1 MSVLCIHSE
10 QWLLAEHIE
19 MVVKRMGFLRME
31 TTGQRYEVQEPA
43 VGPPHLLP
51 RAPISRG
58 RVPLLKFF
66 PLCWA
71 TSHMCKADVFCVSS
85 SCFPYYSGVCIS
97 ACIA

>member
-19 MVVKRMGFLRME
+19 MVVKGMGFLRI
-31 TTGQRYEVQEPA
+31 RNPA

-71 TSHMCKADVFCVSS
+71 TSHMCKADVF
-85 SCFPYYSGVCIS
+85 
-97 ACIA
+97 